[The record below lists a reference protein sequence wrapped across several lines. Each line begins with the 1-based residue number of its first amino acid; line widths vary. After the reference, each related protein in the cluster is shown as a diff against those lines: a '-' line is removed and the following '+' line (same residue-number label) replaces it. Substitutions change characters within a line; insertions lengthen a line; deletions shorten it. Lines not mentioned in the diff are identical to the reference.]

1 MNNMNVL
8 EKILEEIKE
17 RIEKLNM
24 ADNMCRENAE
34 RNRNFEGVKYFQSL
48 MFATERAKSIIED
61 IIRSHM
67 DEVNDTNVPSKRLID
82 EQPTVCTGD
91 GWIPYTEQSKPKKDG
106 IYLVTCDDEEY
117 PVKRMRFKECLWYW
131 TCGIY
136 DGKILAWQPLP
147 EPYKVEEMKTDIF
160 NANNKNYPIYEYR
173 GCWLPEEI
181 EKMNLI
187 EQALSIKLFT
197 WQKSYIKNGNFRCFG
212 KTTAVIIRILTQ
224 RKEPVDLRNREK
236 IQKYVMMDTPWIATG
251 PVCGV
256 FKREVKE
263 IHEKLLAAGVKT
275 NPVFYTE
282 MDRKK
287 FLRKEEKDE

>member
-1 MNNMNVL
+1 MNVL
-8 EKILEEIKE
+8 EKILEEIEDVRKIMKSTVATKCFGKE
-17 RIEKLNM
+17 CENDDCTVCVCERVIE
-24 ADNMCRENAE
+24 
-34 RNRNFEGVKYFQSL
+34 
-48 MFATERAKSIIED
+48 IIH
-61 IIRSHM
+61 SHM
-67 DEVNDTNVPSKRLID
+67 DDVTDTNVGSKNNWIPCSERLPEDGEEMVLI
-82 EQPTVCTGD
+82 QVSGKPTENIQFED
-91 GWIPYTEQSKPKKDG
+91 AFEFAYYKKEEGWI
-106 IYLVTCDDEEY
+106 LEY
-117 PVKRMRFKECLWYW
+117 YPEWKNPEAV
-131 TCGIY
+131 
-136 DGKILAWQPLP
+136 AWMPLL

-187 EQALSIKLFT
+187 EQALGIKLFT

-224 RKEPVDLRNREK
+224 GKEPVDLRNREK